1 MKNNRRN
8 FLKLAGISAAGA
20 TLLPGCNSGQAGK
33 NESAAADAAKAKD
46 WQSDPEW
53 REIKYGAWTGPG
65 VPEGPGPMDDVLLK
79 NYAPKSSVVGP
90 KTYLP
95 KAKYP
100 VIDVHTH
107 NYPGRA
113 GDASSKK
120 ALADWVNIQ
129 QDAGVKTSVLL
140 TSTTGQAFDDLVKM
154 YLDPFPDQFQI
165 FCGVEKEGIDKPD
178 YPERA
183 VAELER
189 CYKMGARG
197 VGELSDKGFGLTRD
211 KGLAPGERLHANDPR
226 LTPFWDK
233 CGDLNIPVIIHIAD
247 HPSSWQ
253 PPDNFQ
259 ERTPVFQQFN
269 KASDNGLPYEG
280 LLATL
285 PPVLKK
291 HPKTKIIAC
300 HLFNLG
306 NDLDR
311 LAKVLDEHPS
321 LHLDISA
328 RDYEVGRQPR
338 RAVKFLTKY
347 ADRVLYGTDMGMDKG
362 MYENWWRLL
371 ESDDEYFE
379 GRVWWRYY
387 GLQLPDPVLKAI
399 YHDNAKRLLNWT
411 KV

>member
-20 TLLPGCNSGQAGK
+20 TLLPGCNAGEAEK
-33 NESAAADAAKAKD
+33 EQRAPGAADID
-46 WQSDPEW
+46 WSTNKEW
-53 REIKYGAWTGPG
+53 REIKYGAWAGPG
-65 VPEGPGPMDDVLLK
+65 VPEGPGPMDGILLK

-90 KTYLP
+90 KTFLP
-95 KAKYP
+95 KAKFP

-107 NYPGRA
+107 NYPGSA
-113 GDASSKK
+113 GDAATKK
-120 ALADWVNIQ
+120 TLADWVKVQ
-129 QDAGVKTSVLL
+129 RDAGITTSLLL
-140 TSTTGQAFDDLVKM
+140 TSTTGEEFDQLVRM
-154 YLDPFPDQFQI
+154 YLDSFPDQFQL
-165 FCGVEKEGIDKPD
+165 FCGVESSGIDKPD

-183 VAELER
+183 VAELQR

-211 KGLAPGERLHANDPR
+211 KGLPAGERLHANDPR
-226 LTPFWDK
+226 LDAFWDT
-233 CGDLNIPVIIHIAD
+233 CGDLDIPVIIHIAD
-247 HPSSWQ
+247 HPSAWQ

-269 KASDNGLPYEG
+269 RHSDNGLPYEG

-285 PPVLKK
+285 PPVLEK
-291 HPKTKIIAC
+291 HPRTKIIAC

-311 LAKVLDEHPS
+311 LSKILDQYPN
-321 LHLDISA
+321 LHLDIAA

-338 RAVKFLTKY
+338 RAAKFLTKY
-347 ADRVLYGTDMGMDKG
+347 SDRVLYGTDMGMDKG

-371 ESDDEYFE
+371 ETDDEYFE
-379 GRVWWRYY
+379 GRVWWPYY
-387 GLQLPDPVLKAI
+387 GLALPDAVLKAI
-399 YHDNAKRLLNWT
+399 YHDNANRLLNKT